1 MNKRIYTLIWKISLS
16 MIIAIIVYLSTTE
29 ILQSLLG

>member
-1 MNKRIYTLIWKISLS
+1 MNKRIYTFIGRLSLS
-16 MIIAIIVYLSTTE
+16 IIIAIIVYMSTTS